1 MEEAM
6 FASCYGKALGLLK
19 ALHWMIDGGHSNVIF
34 ELNCKVIVDRINGLG
49 IDNYD
54 LGFIILQ
61 C

>member
-34 ELNCKVIVDRINGLG
+34 ELNCKVIVDRIIDG
-49 IDNYD
+49 I
-54 LGFIILQ
+54 
-61 C
+61 